1 MASEEAAVAT
11 SDAPSLPPLLRG
23 VKVIDTT
30 NGRGEGCG
38 RFLADLGAD
47 VIRVTGP
54 TGARRRMPHSG
65 VGAPDLTAA
74 IHTAGKRTLSLDLSS
89 ACERGQFLDLLA
101 RADIW
106 VTGSPSSVADSPDLE
121 PLEVYRNLPHLVVL
135 YITDF
140 GTSGPYRNWVAT
152 DWVLMAM
159 SGLLSRSGV
168 PGRPPFMPPG
178 DLADESTSIQAAW
191 AALVAYWQRLE
202 TGVGDL
208 LDFSRHDATCQVID
222 PAFGAI
228 GTAAAQTL
236 VPIFNRGRPESLLYP
251 TFRCADGHVRIVI
264 LAARQWRG
272 LWDWLGRPAEFSGPE
287 FDQARERYQAASRLY
302 PLIGELFASQT
313 ATTLVEQGQSRGVPI
328 APVFS
333 PGEVL
338 ASEHFRERKS
348 FVDLDLSGRSVR
360 MPSGHVI
367 VDGHRAGP
375 RAATGEPI
383 GSAGEVGW
391 DRPSPPVPGSPGG
404 RPPLQ
409 GLRVLDL
416 GVIVMGGEAGRLF
429 ADQGADVIKVE
440 NRQFPDGARMA
451 GMTARFAAAHRNKRS
466 IGINLR
472 DPRGLA
478 ILKEL
483 VSVSDVL
490 LSNFK
495 PGTLES
501 LGLGP
506 DQLVQINPR
515 LVVVTSSA
523 MGESGPWKDWMGY
536 GPLVRC
542 VSGLTYLWRDPELA
556 QGFGDATTVYPDHL
570 VARVVVTAALAA
582 LIRRRST
589 DVGSRIESSQAESIL
604 MGLASLYARESIAP
618 GSCHPRTTSEFQTPW
633 GVYPCAG
640 DDEWCVITVRDDE
653 DWTSLVE
660 GVGFGEW
667 ASDPGLATPEGRT
680 LARDLIE
687 RELTTWTSSRTPDEV
702 ATLLQ
707 GHGVPAAPMRRVEE
721 LLGDDQLR
729 MRTFFAGF
737 EQPGVIGEVIS
748 ERGPC
753 RSTNLPEPMLHP
765 APFYAQHTRDVCLA
779 TLGMAPQ
786 TFEEL
791 VDQGVLDELSDED
804 RESLCSFEA
813 ALDEPVEA

>member
-1 MASEEAAVAT
+1 MASQQAAVVT
-11 SDAPSLPPLLRG
+11 PVGPPPSPLLRG
-23 VKVIDTT
+23 VRVIDTT
-30 NGRGEGCG
+30 NRGEGCG

-47 VIRVTGP
+47 VIRVTDP
-54 TGARRRMPHSG
+54 TRTRRRIPHSG
-65 VGAPDLTAA
+65 VGDPDLTAA
-74 IHTAGKRTLSLDLSS
+74 IHTAGKRILSLDLSS
-89 ACERGQFLDLLA
+89 DSGRRQFLDLLA

-106 VTGSPSSVADSPDLE
+106 ITGSPNAVTASADLE
-121 PLEVYRNLPHLVVL
+121 PLEVYRNLPHLIVL
-135 YITDF
+135 SITDF
-140 GTSGPYRNWVAT
+140 GRSGPYRNWVAT
-152 DWVLMAM
+152 DWVLMAI

-178 DLADESTSIQAAW
+178 DLADESTAIQAAW
-191 AALVAYWQRLE
+191 AALVAYWQRQE
-202 TGVGDL
+202 TGMGDL

-236 VPIFNRGRPESLLYP
+236 VPIFNRDRPESLLYP

-272 LWDWLGRPAEFSGPE
+272 LWDWLGRPVEFSGPE

-302 PLIGELFASQT
+302 PLISDLFASQT
-313 ATTLVEQGQSRGVPI
+313 AASLVEQGQSRGVPI
-328 APVFS
+328 APVLS

-338 ASEHFRERKS
+338 DSEHFRERKS
-348 FVDLDLSGRSVR
+348 FVDLDLIGRSVR

-375 RAATGEPI
+375 GAATAEPI
-383 GSAGEVGW
+383 GSAGAVKW
-391 DRPSPPVPGSPGG
+391 DRPAPPPASPGG

-440 NRQFPDGARMA
+440 NRHFPDGARMA

-478 ILKEL
+478 VLKDL

-506 DQLVQINPR
+506 DELMQINPR

-523 MGESGPWKDWMGY
+523 MGQSGPWKDWMGY

-542 VSGLTYLWRDPELA
+542 VSGLTYLWRDPELTE
-556 QGFGDATTVYPDHL
+556 GFGDATTVYPDHL

-589 DVGSRIESSQAESIL
+589 NLGARIESSQAESIL
-604 MGLASLYARESIAP
+604 MGLASLYMRESIAP
-618 GSCHPRTTSEFQTPW
+618 GSSQARTTSEFQTPW

-640 DDEWCVITVRDDE
+640 DDEWCVITIRDDD
-653 DWTSLVE
+653 DWASLVQA
-660 GVGFGEW
+660 VGFGKW
-667 ASDPGLATPEGRT
+667 ASDPELATPEGRAQ
-680 LARDLIE
+680 ARDLIE

-707 GHGVPAAPMRRVEE
+707 GNGVPAAPMRRVEE
-721 LLGDDQLR
+721 LLGDEQLR
-729 MRTFFAGF
+729 ARNFFAGF
-737 EQPGVIGEVIS
+737 EQPGVTGEVIS

-753 RSTNLPEPMLHP
+753 GSTNLPEPMLHP
-765 APFYAQHTRDVCLA
+765 APFYAQHTREVCLA

-804 RESLCSFEA
+804 RKSLSSEA
-813 ALDEPVEA
+813 TLGEPVEA